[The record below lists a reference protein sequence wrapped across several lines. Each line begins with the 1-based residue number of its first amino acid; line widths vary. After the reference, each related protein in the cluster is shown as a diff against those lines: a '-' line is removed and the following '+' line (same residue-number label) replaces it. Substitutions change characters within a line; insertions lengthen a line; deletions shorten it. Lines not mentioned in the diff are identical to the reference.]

1 MADFQYLDKRVQRTK
16 QDLYRALFEL
26 LKQKNYVKITIKDI
40 IELAE
45 CSRGTFY
52 AHYHHRE
59 DLLNEIIHFLFNE
72 MVKAY
77 RSTYINEDSINIQS
91 LVDEPLNFLNHFIQ
105 YGEYYQLLLGNN
117 IQINFRDKIT
127 NQIINLYLK
136 DFDIQSTSDE
146 KNVDGNLLKRY
157 CAYGLAGLILDWI
170 KDDFSIEPEK
180 FSIELVKTF
189 QYSLGTIQI
198 KN

>member
-1 MADFQYLDKRVQRTK
+1 MTDFQYLDKRVQRTK
-16 QDLYRALFEL
+16 QDLYHALFEL

-52 AHYHHRE
+52 THYNHRD
-59 DLLNEIIHFLFNE
+59 DLLNEIIHFLFKE

-91 LVDEPLNFLNHFIQ
+91 LVDEPLNFLNHFKQ

-117 IQINFRDKIT
+117 IQINFSDRIT
-127 NQIINLYLK
+127 NVIINLCLE
-136 DFDIQSTSDE
+136 DFDIQSTSGE
-146 KNVDGNLLKRY
+146 KKVDGNLLSRY
-157 CAYGLAGLILDWI
+157 SAYGLAGLILDWI
-170 KDDFSIEPEK
+170 KDEFPIEPEK
-180 FSIELVKTF
+180 FSIELVNTF
-189 QYSLGTIQI
+189 QSSLGMIRI